1 MRILMISAAA
11 MMLISAFCLYAINYD
26 TRQFAERVQAQ
37 ERKLDKAREDIA
49 ILKADRAFAGRPE
62 VIGPAARAL
71 GLVPA
76 GEAQFVRGSDPDS
89 VAQLPEAGSA
99 EAGATQQ

>member
-1 MRILMISAAA
+1 MRILLICAAA
-11 MMLISAFCLYAINYD
+11 IMLVSAFCLYAINYD
-26 TRQFAERVQAQ
+26 TRQFAERVREQ
-37 ERKLDKAREDIA
+37 ERRLERTREDIA

-76 GEAQFVRGSDPDS
+76 SEAQFVRGRAAEDVAALQKSD
-89 VAQLPEAGSA
+89 AQAAGRS
-99 EAGATQQ
+99 Q